1 MNYEMAWIEPAYS
14 KKAVGRAGKALTEG
28 QGDSEALQ
36 IANNWRAAHAY
47 SLNRVQG
54 NVRYWTQK
62 VSPSNYTV
70 TQRLKRMASVV
81 GKLKRFPKMSLHRMQ
96 DLGGCRAVVPT
107 VRQVYELRDK
117 LTHSGR
123 ASETK
128 DYIRET
134 QTDTGY
140 RGIHL
145 VSRHEGDDQWAGLC
159 TEIQLRTEIQHAWA
173 TAVEIAGT
181 FLKENLKSGEGNPA
195 RIDYF
200 KKVSLLF
207 ARLEEGSN
215 AIPRLSE
222 NEWSQLKKEVASTT
236 RELEINKSLSTFA
249 VIADSLPENFKDGY
263 LVLKLDLRSNQISG
277 LGYSPAM
284 LNEAMRQYELFEVEE
299 EQSDTVLVSG
309 KSMRELKRG
318 YPNYFADS
326 HRFQELLKRALD

>member
-1 MNYEMAWIEPAYS
+1 
-14 KKAVGRAGKALTEG
+14 
-28 QGDSEALQ
+28 
-36 IANNWRAAHAY
+36 
-47 SLNRVQG
+47 
-54 NVRYWTQK
+54 
-62 VSPSNYTV
+62 
-70 TQRLKRMASVV
+70 
-81 GKLKRFPKMSLHRMQ
+81 MQ

-107 VRQVYELRDK
+107 VQQVYELKNK
-117 LTHSGR
+117 LTHSGK
-123 ASETK
+123 ASEAK

-145 VSRHEGDDQWAGLC
+145 ISRHEGDDKWAGLC

-222 NEWSQLKKEVASTT
+222 NEWIQLKKEVASTT
-236 RELEINKSLSTFA
+236 QELEINKSLSTFA
-249 VIADSLPENFKDGY
+249 VIADTLPEDVKDGY
-263 LVLKLDLRSNQISG
+263 LVLKLDLKSNQISG
-277 LGYSPAM
+277 IGYSTAM

-309 KSMRELKRG
+309 KSIRELKRG

-326 HRFQELLKRALD
+326 HRFQEFLKRVLD